1 LDKLD
6 NPSVEDLKKKS
17 QEGLSAVSAANNSSE
32 RLSKTSEKSQVYGT
46 SNGNVSSSELLT
58 SQMASVHINDSK
70 EKLSN
75 KEKSPES
82 VSASVEKTASPSL
95 NGLANIS
102 KSSINEL
109 VRSKSSL
116 NELSSSKHSLNE
128 LEGNEAAAAEL
139 TRSKSSINEI
149 SGSKQSLND
158 LLASKHSV
166 NEVSGSKHSLN
177 ELSGSKHSLNGVS
190 GSKHSLNE
198 VSGSKHSLNEV
209 SGSKH
214 SLNEATVSKSS
225 LKESTNGSKSSLP
238 AEKSAEN
245 LVPVS
250 LNDHT
255 EEVESN
261 KVESV
266 GQGNQIQSEEL
277 EKSTT
282 AAVVQEDEEEVKK
295 SCMAQRFAKCRCV
308 IS

>member
-1 LDKLD
+1 MD

-46 SNGNVSSSELLT
+46 SNGNVSSSELLI

-95 NGLANIS
+95 NGLANMS

-116 NELSSSKHSLNE
+116 NELSSSKHSLDE
-128 LEGNEAAAAEL
+128 LEGNVAAAAEL

-177 ELSGSKHSLNGVS
+177 ELSGSKQSLNG
-190 GSKHSLNE
+190 

-255 EEVESN
+255 EEVESK